1 MSVKLSCLSAHAPLD
16 GTDGTMTKV
25 QSKAVTSPA
34 PSLRDMANAIRA
46 LAMDAVQAAN
56 SGHPGMPMGMA
67 DVATVLFA
75 EALKFD
81 PALPTWPNRD
91 RFVLSAGHGSML
103 LYALLH
109 LTGYPGMT
117 IEELKN
123 FRQLG
128 SKTAGHPEYGH
139 APGIETTTG
148 PLGQGLANAVGMA
161 LSERLLAAR
170 VGNDLI
176 DYHTYVIA
184 GDGCL
189 MEGISQEAISLAG
202 HLKLG
207 KLIVFWDDNSI
218 SIDGATSLS
227 VSDDELERFEASG
240 WNTARVD
247 GHDPA
252 AIGAAIK
259 AAKADSSRPWLIACK
274 TVIGY
279 GAPNKAGKSSAHGEP
294 LGADEIKAVRENLDW
309 PYQPFDVPDHIL
321 SAWRA
326 VGARGAKVHAE
337 WTKRLSAAN
346 GDTKALI
353 NGRKIDEAV
362 SAAIAEA
369 KTAFAADTAKRA
381 TRVWSQLTLER
392 LVPALP
398 ELIGGSADLTGSNGT
413 KTKHHTSITPEDFA
427 GNYVHYGVR
436 EHGMAAAMN
445 GIALSDSFI
454 PYGGTFLVFTDYCRP
469 SIRLSA
475 LMQQR
480 VIYVM
485 THDSIGLGEDGPTHQ
500 PVEHVSALR
509 AIPNLYVFRP
519 ADGIETAEC
528 WELAIAAKNTPSV
541 LALSRQ
547 AVANLRSDGRENQ
560 SAKGG
565 YIIKAAEGKRDVT
578 LLATGSE
585 VGIAVDAAAVLAKS
599 GISAA
604 VVSMPSFELFRAQSE
619 SYRNE
624 VLGDAP
630 RIAVEAGIAQSWY
643 EWLRPADKFV
653 GMSGFGASAP
663 AAKLYEQFGITA
675 AHVADLARKAVTTKS
690 D

>member
-1 MSVKLSCLSAHAPLD
+1 
-16 GTDGTMTKV
+16 
-25 QSKAVTSPA
+25 
-34 PSLRDMANAIRA
+34 MANAIRA

-67 DVATVLFA
+67 DVATVLFT

-81 PALPTWPNRD
+81 PAVPGWANRD

-123 FRQLG
+123 FRQFG

-148 PLGQGLANAVGMA
+148 PLGQGLANAVGIA

-207 KLIVFWDDNSI
+207 KLIVLWDDNSI
-218 SIDGATSLS
+218 SIDGATSLA
-227 VSDDELERFEASG
+227 VSDNELERFAASG

-252 AIGAAIK
+252 AIAAAIK
-259 AAKADSSRPWLIACK
+259 AAKGDSSRPWLIACK

-294 LGADEIKAVRENLDW
+294 LGGEEIKATRERLDW

-326 VGARGAKVHAE
+326 VGSRGAKTYAD
-337 WTKRLSAAN
+337 WAKRLSGAN
-346 GDTKALI
+346 AEAKALI
-353 NGRKIDEAV
+353 SGRKLETALA
-362 SAAIAEA
+362 SAIAAA
-369 KTAFAADTAKRA
+369 KTAFAADATKRA
-381 TRVWSQLTLER
+381 TRVWSQLTLEH

-398 ELIGGSADLTGSNGT
+398 ELVGGSADLTGSNLT
-413 KTKHHTSITPEDFA
+413 KTKAQVSITPENFA

-445 GIALSDSFI
+445 GIALSGSFI

-475 LMQQR
+475 LMEQR
-480 VIYVM
+480 VVYVM

-500 PVEHVSALR
+500 PVEHLSALR
-509 AIPNLYVFRP
+509 AIPNLNVFRP
-519 ADGIETAEC
+519 ADAIETAEC
-528 WELAIAAKNTPSV
+528 WELAIAAKKTPSI

-547 AVANLRSDGRENQ
+547 AVPNLRSDGPENQ
-560 SAKGG
+560 SAKGA
-565 YIIKAAEGKRDVT
+565 YVVKASEGARDVT
-578 LLATGSE
+578 LIATGSE
-585 VGIAVDAAAVLAKS
+585 VGVAIEAAAALAKN
-599 GISAA
+599 GVSAA

-619 SYRNE
+619 SYRNS
-624 VLGDAP
+624 VLGDVP
-630 RIAVEAGIAQSWY
+630 RVAIEAGVAQSWY
-643 EWLRPADKFV
+643 EWLRPSDKFV
-653 GMSGFGASAP
+653 GMPGFGASAP
-663 AAKLYEQFGITA
+663 AAKLFQHFGITA
-675 AHVADLARKAVTTKS
+675 AHVADVAQALAKKAN
-690 D
+690 